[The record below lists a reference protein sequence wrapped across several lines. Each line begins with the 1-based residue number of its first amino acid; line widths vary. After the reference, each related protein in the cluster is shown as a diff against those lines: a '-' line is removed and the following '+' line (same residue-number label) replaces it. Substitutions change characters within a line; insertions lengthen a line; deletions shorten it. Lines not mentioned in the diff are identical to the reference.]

1 MFLAQSTFV
10 YILFKF
16 SYMFNVTF
24 QIVWLKF
31 IELFYFIF
39 TCLWLLS
46 VYFKVKKIL

>member
-24 QIVWLKF
+24 QIVWLKL
-31 IELFYFIF
+31 IEFYFMLIN
-39 TCLWLLS
+39 
-46 VYFKVKKIL
+46 